1 MFDFVMKNRVRQLRE
16 AAGLTQTELGYLSG
30 LSQNS
35 ISSLEVGQ
43 YSPRAFNALKI
54 CNALGCKFED
64 CFYLDLED
72 VQVSNK

>member
-1 MFDFVMKNRVRQLRE
+1 MFDFVMNNRVCELRKK
-16 AAGLTQTELGYLSG
+16 AGLTQTELGFLSG

-54 CNALGCKFED
+54 CQALGCKLED
-64 CFYLDLED
+64 CFYLELENVPD
-72 VQVSNK
+72 K

>member
-1 MFDFVMKNRVRQLRE
+1 MFEFVMKNRVRELRE
-16 AAGLTQTELGYLSG
+16 AASLTQTELGFLAG

-54 CNALGCKFED
+54 CQVLGCKFED
-64 CFYLDLED
+64 CFYLELED
-72 VQVSNK
+72 VKK

>member
-1 MFDFVMKNRVRQLRE
+1 MFDFVMKNRVAELRK
-16 AAGLTQTELGYLSG
+16 AAGLTQTELGFLAG

-54 CNALGCKFED
+54 CLALNCKFED
-64 CFYLDLED
+64 CFYLNLEN
-72 VQVSNK
+72 VER

>member
-1 MFDFVMKNRVRQLRE
+1 MFEFVMKNRVAELRK
-16 AAGLTQTELGYLSG
+16 AAGLTQTELGFLSG

-54 CNALGCKFED
+54 CQALNCKFED

-72 VQVSNK
+72 VKR

>member
-1 MFDFVMKNRVRQLRE
+1 MIDFVMKNKVKELRIK
-16 AAGLTQTELGYLSG
+16 AGLTQSELGLLSG

-54 CNALGCKFED
+54 CSALGCKFED
-64 CFYLDLED
+64 CFYLELE
-72 VQVSNK
+72 NK

>member
-1 MFDFVMKNRVRQLRE
+1 MVDFVLKNRVKDLRIK
-16 AAGLTQTELGYLSG
+16 AGLTQTELGYLSG

-54 CNALGCKFED
+54 CAALGCKFED
-64 CFYLDLED
+64 CFYLELETI
-72 VQVSNK
+72 